1 MRYRFICVLGILALV
16 GTVFLFTRA
25 SATIDEKKDY
35 IEAEENIQT
44 QETISV
50 STTPPCTYGRV
61 RVLDKNNKVIF
72 EGIGEIDIK
81 SNGWNGNA
89 IQVEMYVDE
98 GEE

>member
-1 MRYRFICVLGILALV
+1 MRHKVICVLGIFALI

-25 SATIDEKKDY
+25 SVAIDEKKDY
-35 IEAEENIQT
+35 IDAEENIQT
-44 QETISV
+44 QETISI

-61 RVLDKNNKVIF
+61 RVLDKNNKVILDA
-72 EGIGEIDIK
+72 IGEVDIK

-89 IQVEMYVDE
+89 IQVEIHVDE

>member
-1 MRYRFICVLGILALV
+1 MRHRFICVLGILALI

-25 SATIDEKKDY
+25 SATIDEKKDCV
-35 IEAEENIQT
+35 EDTQT
-44 QETISV
+44 HEVISI

>member
-1 MRYRFICVLGILALV
+1 MRHRFICVLGILALI

-25 SATIDEKKDY
+25 SATIDEKKNCVEDT
-35 IEAEENIQT
+35 QT
-44 QETISV
+44 HEVISI
-50 STTPPCTYGRV
+50 PPCTYGRV
-61 RVLDKNNKVIF
+61 RVLDKNNKIIF

-98 GEE
+98 GGE